1 MSNAALFASGTLIT
15 LVFVIGIG
23 LLVWGAIL
31 DGRYN
36 REVRDQMAVVRRQRQ
51 PGARGDTRAGRT
63 LVVGTWSSCKL
74 GPSILA
80 SATRG

>member
-31 DGRYN
+31 DGRYH
-36 REVRDQMAVVRRQRQ
+36 REVRDQMASSAANGNPALAETSV
-51 PGARGDTRAGRT
+51 PAGR
-63 LVVGTWSSCKL
+63 S
-74 GPSILA
+74 
-80 SATRG
+80 